1 MAINN
6 INTALN
12 SLNTKSTST
21 KSAKSEESSSSS
33 SASGTKTAGKDTVKL
48 TDQALSLSQLEQKIS
63 EASDTN
69 TSKVDS
75 IKAAIMDG
83 SYQINS
89 DSIAKKLM
97 NSETALFGN

>member
-6 INTALN
+6 INTALTG
-12 SLNTKSTST
+12 LNTKGTSS
-21 KSAKSEESSSSS
+21 KSVKNEESSSTSS
-33 SASGTKTAGKDTVKL
+33 TSGTKAAGQDTVKL
-48 TDQALSLSQLEQKIS
+48 TDQAQSLSQLEQKIS
-63 EASDTN
+63 DAPDTN
-69 TSKVDS
+69 SSKVDS

-97 NSETALFGN
+97 SSETALFGN